1 MDYGPSRLSSQIGS
15 QGSIGMMSFHL
26 IMLSWLRNMYICMYV
41 CMYVCMYF
49 LYAEVEPSFLS
60 EKVGEVIRSR
70 TSSDPT
76 KRVAT
81 VISSV
86 KQTKDVSSRRRDLS
100 ATSTT
105 KTHNESENVLHGD
118 IVPGNIIHS
127 NRVSIPSSS
136 IGSDEPRST
145 NPVMSSSLQMTS
157 SRNFLERVGSLE
169 SSQSPFL
176 GHAALG
182 SGTSRDRM
190 KKDRSKKDRDE
201 EEDDVLV
208 AKERKSGRSKR
219 RRKKRNGENETS
231 EATNSNKSSPT
242 NIQYEGHV
250 RKHESRMTKS
260 DVSGIT
266 DSVSVT
272 QLDTGENDT
281 DSIPTRDHG
290 NMGMEECDFETEP
303 RHSIAGRRVS
313 SEVIG
318 TRREGEEEEG
328 GMNLEM
334 ELALAAKDIQEDVL
348 DSVQMDLKV
357 GVVYGGSDNKSV
369 FKKLANSDN
378 IDKISE
384 GVHQLEQPKVPRR
397 DTKLPKSSGSLNP
410 FEEEEPS
417 PLSPLSPPT
426 THTSTRTRH
435 TAPSDTGHHSHRVQ
449 SSHSEHPKSKLKV
462 TREFGKPSRQRQ
474 TNRLDFDGDFD
485 IITHKDMRELEG
497 KRERANAVFTE
508 GDREGGRGVRT
519 SVPPYLDRFTVYD
532 GLPRRPQHITEH
544 DRRKNDMK

>member
-1 MDYGPSRLSSQIGS
+1 MCGRWHVCYGSVLSI
-15 QGSIGMMSFHL
+15 ITVHAL
-26 IMLSWLRNMYICMYV
+26 HVYTIHKV
-41 CMYVCMYF
+41 CPYRDGF
-49 LYAEVEPSFLS
+49 DIFSPPF
-60 EKVGEVIRSR
+60 
-70 TSSDPT
+70 DPP
-76 KRVAT
+76 
-81 VISSV
+81 
-86 KQTKDVSSRRRDLS
+86 LP
-100 ATSTT
+100 
-105 KTHNESENVLHGD
+105 L
-118 IVPGNIIHS
+118 
-127 NRVSIPSSS
+127 
-136 IGSDEPRST
+136 
-145 NPVMSSSLQMTS
+145 L
-157 SRNFLERVGSLE
+157 LL
-169 SSQSPFL
+169 L
-176 GHAALG
+176 L
-182 SGTSRDRM
+182 
-190 KKDRSKKDRDE
+190 
-201 EEDDVLV
+201 LV
-208 AKERKSGRSKR
+208 
-219 RRKKRNGENETS
+219 
-231 EATNSNKSSPT
+231 
-242 NIQYEGHV
+242 
-250 RKHESRMTKS
+250 
-260 DVSGIT
+260 
-266 DSVSVT
+266 
-272 QLDTGENDT
+272 T

-384 GVHQLEQPKVPRR
+384 GVHQLEQSKVPRR

-462 TREFGKPSRQRQ
+462 T
-474 TNRLDFDGDFD
+474 
-485 IITHKDMRELEG
+485 
-497 KRERANAVFTE
+497 
-508 GDREGGRGVRT
+508 
-519 SVPPYLDRFTVYD
+519 
-532 GLPRRPQHITEH
+532 
-544 DRRKNDMK
+544 

>member
-1 MDYGPSRLSSQIGS
+1 
-15 QGSIGMMSFHL
+15 
-26 IMLSWLRNMYICMYV
+26 MYIRI
-41 CMYVCMYF
+41 YVCMYF

-100 ATSTT
+100 ASCAGTTATT
-105 KTHNESENVLHGD
+105 KTHKHSTVHNESENVLHGD
-118 IVPGNIIHS
+118 IVPDNSIHS
-127 NRVSIPSSS
+127 NRVSIPSS
-136 IGSDEPRST
+136 IGSDESRST

-169 SSQSPFL
+169 SNQSPFL

-182 SGTSRDRM
+182 SGMSRDRM

-201 EEDDVLV
+201 EEEDVLV

-242 NIQYEGHV
+242 NIQYEGHA

-378 IDKISE
+378 IETFDKISE

-474 TNRLDFDGDFD
+474 TNRLDFDEDFD

-508 GDREGGRGVRT
+508 GDREGGRGGRT
-519 SVPPYLDRFTVYD
+519 SVPPYYLDRFTVYD

-544 DRRKNDMK
+544 DRRKNDIK